1 MRKIVFAAISTLIL
15 FSCRTPRY
23 SYAPTRVNTPLF
35 KEKKEIQLDGSISV
49 LRGFDASAAYAIS
62 SHVGLTLNASWRN
75 DKQEGSDGT
84 GELLPP
90 ELIQYSRRS
99 VDFGVGYFTR
109 INPGNWHFEVFGGF
123 GKGKFSIKDNG
134 KINSTSYSRYYD
146 SKLDRI
152 FIQPAIGFNG
162 TTTQFIFFMRFQM
175 QQYNDVQTD
184 YSNHE
189 LEYYSIAPAS
199 RKFYPFIEPGITFR
213 YYIPSLPVGFESNLL
228 FSAPSSGTITTI
240 PIHFSIGIHGRFAGA
255 AK

>member
-1 MRKIVFAAISTLIL
+1 MSKVLFAAIGTLIL

-23 SYAPTRVNTPLF
+23 SYAPMRVNTPLF

-49 LRGFDASAAYAIS
+49 LRGFDASGAYAIS
-62 SHVGLTLNASWRN
+62 PHVGLMINASWRN
-75 DKQEGSDGT
+75 DKQEGSGGT
-84 GELLPP
+84 RELLSP
-90 ELIQYSRRS
+90 ELIQYTRRS

-134 KINSTSYSRYYD
+134 KIDSTSYSRYYH

-152 FIQPAIGFNG
+152 FIQPAVGYNG
-162 TTTQFIFFMRFQM
+162 TATQFIFFMRFQF

-184 YSNHE
+184 YSNPE

-199 RKFYPFIEPGITFR
+199 RRFYPFIEPGITFR

-228 FSAPSSGTITTI
+228 LSAPSSGAITTI
-240 PIHFSIGIHGRFAGA
+240 PVHFSIGIHGRFAGVH
-255 AK
+255 K